1 MRQEA
6 PVLLPVSY
14 QDKVT
19 ANFYLRNTQIAARV
33 TGGFP
38 ALRWGEEVPEIDT
51 SGSAVSGLL
60 GLLQIPGHSPSKQAS
75 GKAVQNLAIAI
86 SR

>member
-19 ANFYLRNTQIAARV
+19 ANFYSRNTQIAARV
-33 TGGFP
+33 TGGSP
-38 ALRWGEEVPEIDT
+38 ALRWGEGVPETDT

-60 GLLQIPGHSPSKQAS
+60 ELLQIPGHIPNKQAL

-86 SR
+86 NR